1 MYKYFW
7 HLKYKYI
14 KLIETHWKPGLW
26 VIHIQIQQ
34 KSSYKYRIG
43 CTYKYTNILQQIHKT
58 YYSSDQDLTV
68 HHFVL
73 VPGQAC
79 TNSCDTYM
87 YKYRKHAKPWIG
99 FLPNTLS
106 PCPWVSCMYK
116 CLSRYTCL
124 IAQQNHSRSK
134 VLCVPYPSR
143 SPCCVL
149 LALPWNT
156 TNENPSTDK
165 LSRAIN

>member
-1 MYKYFW
+1 MNPTENLVYGSYIYKYNRRA
-7 HLKYKYI
+7 LSNTP
-14 KLIETHWKPGLW
+14 LAARTNT
-26 VIHIQIQQ
+26 Q
-34 KSSYKYRIG
+34 
-43 CTYKYTNILQQIHKT
+43 TYCNKYTKHITPQIRILPYTIL
-58 YYSSDQDLTV
+58 SWS
-68 HHFVL
+68 L
-73 VPGQAC
+73 VKHVKILVI
-79 TNSCDTYM
+79 YM
-87 YKYRKHAKPWIG
+87 YKYRKHVKPWIG
-99 FLPNTLS
+99 FPPNTLS

-116 CLSRYTCL
+116 YLRRYICL
-124 IAQQNHSRSK
+124 IAPQNHSRSK